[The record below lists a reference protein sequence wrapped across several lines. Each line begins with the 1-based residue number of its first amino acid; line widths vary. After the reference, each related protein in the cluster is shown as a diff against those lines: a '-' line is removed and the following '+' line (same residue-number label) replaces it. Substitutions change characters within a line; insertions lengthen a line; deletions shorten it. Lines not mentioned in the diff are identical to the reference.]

1 MVREARGRH
10 DHARLSAGKPSA
22 TVGSCTSS
30 MGFGTMR
37 TGFGTILPEVTN
49 ERRDHD
55 EPASEPADPRDP
67 VPPMSDVTAPEP
79 DDLVLAADFPAVTRQ
94 QWQRLV
100 GKVLGVDGDSPER
113 GLATITGDGIEIE
126 PLYVADADR
135 PSPGL
140 PGRPPFVRGRG
151 PAGHR
156 SGWDVRQ
163 RHEHPDPAVA
173 REQIMEDLEG
183 GVSSLWLGLG
193 DGRIPVESLP
203 DVLAE
208 TYLDLAPIVLD
219 AGERF
224 ADAADVFLAVAAGRG
239 VPAGALAG
247 CLGADP
253 LGVLA
258 RTGAGAGVLS
268 ADPAAAG
275 LTAAAE
281 LARSCAADF
290 PGVRAIVVDALPYH
304 EAGGTDA
311 EELGCAVAAGLEY
324 LRAMR
329 AVGLSADAAFGQLE
343 FRYAATA
350 DQFATIAKLRAAR
363 RVWAR
368 VAQQCGVTSDAGGQ
382 WQHAVSSWTMLTRR
396 DPWNNILRATLACF
410 AAGVGGAD
418 AITVAPFDAA
428 IGQPDRLARRVARN
442 VHALLVEES
451 HVARVIDPAGGSWY
465 VEDLT
470 EQLAAKAWAWFQE
483 IERSGGLRAAL
494 AAGVIADRLA
504 ASREKRRDAL
514 ARRREAVT
522 GVSEFPLIGETLLS
536 RSAGPRPANGANG
549 QGGWGAG
556 ASHARGLPRIRWSQW
571 HEELRDR
578 ADVHAL
584 ATGSPPTLTLAPL
597 DTSRGSTAQTDRVRA
612 LLAPAGITTV
622 TAGPAVGPTSVIIVC
637 GGTDATAD
645 EVRAAVDRARGQG
658 ASTVVV
664 AAGDPQAP
672 VPGAAERI
680 IDDMD
685 VLAFCGR
692 MLDALGVGR

>member
-1 MVREARGRH
+1 M
-10 DHARLSAGKPSA
+10 
-22 TVGSCTSS
+22 T
-30 MGFGTMR
+30 
-37 TGFGTILPEVTN
+37 
-49 ERRDHD
+49 
-55 EPASEPADPRDP
+55 
-67 VPPMSDVTAPEP
+67 DVTADEP
-79 DDLVLAADFPAVTRQ
+79 DDLVLAAEFPAVTRQ

-100 GKVLGVDGDSPER
+100 AKVIGVDGDVDSPER
-113 GLATITGDGIEIE
+113 KLATVTGDGIEIE
-126 PLYVADADR
+126 PLYVADDSR
-135 PSPGL
+135 PAPGY
-140 PGRPPFVRGRG
+140 PGQAPFVRGRG
-151 PAGHR
+151 PAGNR
-156 SGWDVRQ
+156 GGWDVRQ
-163 RHEHPDPAVA
+163 RHQHPDPAVA
-173 REQIMEDLEG
+173 REHIMEDLEG

-193 DGRIPVESLP
+193 DGRIPVDALP
-203 DVLAE
+203 DVLTE

-224 ADAADVFLAVAAGRG
+224 AEAAEVYLDVAAGRG
-239 VPAGALAG
+239 VPPGALAG

-258 RTGAGAGVLS
+258 RTGIDAGL
-268 ADPAAAG
+268 AAA
-275 LTAAAE
+275 AD
-281 LARSCAADF
+281 LARRCAADF
-290 PGVRAIVVDALPYH
+290 PGLRAIVVDALPYH

-311 EELGCAVAAGLEY
+311 EELGCALATGLEY

-329 AVGLSADAAFGQLE
+329 SAGLSADAAFGQLE
-343 FRYAATA
+343 FRFAATA

-368 VAQQCGVTSDAGGQ
+368 VAQQCGVTSDVGGQ

-470 EQLAAKAWAWFQE
+470 EQLAAKGWAWFQE

-504 ASREKRRDAL
+504 ASREERRDAL

-536 RSAGPRPANGANG
+536 RPTAAGPAGGAK
-549 QGGWGAG
+549 
-556 ASHARGLPRIRWSQW
+556 GLPRIRWSQW

-578 ADVHAL
+578 ADAHAL

-597 DTSRGSTAQTDRVRA
+597 DASRASAAQIDRVRA

-622 TAGPAVGPTSVIIVC
+622 TVGPAVDSGTVVIVC
-637 GGTDATAD
+637 GGIDATA
-645 EVRAAVDRARGQG
+645 EAVRAAVDTARGQG

-672 VPGAAERI
+672 VPGTAERI

>member
-1 MVREARGRH
+1 M
-10 DHARLSAGKPSA
+10 
-22 TVGSCTSS
+22 T
-30 MGFGTMR
+30 
-37 TGFGTILPEVTN
+37 
-49 ERRDHD
+49 
-55 EPASEPADPRDP
+55 
-67 VPPMSDVTAPEP
+67 DVTAP
-79 DDLVLAADFPAVTRQ
+79 DSGDLVLAAEFPAATRQ

-100 GKVLGVDGDSPER
+100 AKVIGVDGDVDSPER
-113 GLATITGDGIEIE
+113 KLATVTRDGIEIE
-126 PLYVADADR
+126 PLYVAKAGR
-135 PSPGL
+135 PATGYPGQ
-140 PGRPPFVRGRG
+140 PPFVRGRG
-151 PAGHR
+151 PTGNR

-203 DVLAE
+203 EVLAE

-219 AGERF
+219 AGPRF
-224 ADAADVFLAVAAGRG
+224 AEAAEAYLDVAAGRG

-258 RTGAGAGVLS
+258 RTGIGDGDGAS
-268 ADPAAAG
+268 ADADQADPDAGTPRNAVAG
-275 LTAAAE
+275 LTAAVD
-281 LARSCAADF
+281 LARRCAAGF
-290 PGVRAIVVDALPYH
+290 PGLRAIVVDALPYH

-311 EELGCAVAAGLEY
+311 EELGCALSTGLEY

-329 AVGLSADAAFGQLE
+329 AAGLPAEAAFGQLE

-350 DQFATIAKLRAAR
+350 DQFATVAKLRAAR

-368 VAQQCGVTSDAGGQ
+368 VARECGVTSDAGGQ
-382 WQHAVSSWTMLTRR
+382 WQHAVSSWSMLTRR

-410 AAGVGGAD
+410 SAGVGGAD

-470 EQLAAKAWAWFQE
+470 EQLAVKAWAWFQE
-483 IERSGGLRAAL
+483 IERSGGLRVAL
-494 AAGVIADRLA
+494 ATGLIAGRLG
-504 ASREKRRDAL
+504 ASREQRRDAL
-514 ARRREAVT
+514 ATRREAIT
-522 GVSEFPLIGETLLS
+522 GVSEFPLVGETLLS
-536 RSAGPRPANGANG
+536 RPAAAGPIAGPA
-549 QGGWGAG
+549 
-556 ASHARGLPRIRWSQW
+556 GLPRIRWSQW

-578 ADVHAL
+578 ADLHAL

-597 DTSRGSTAQTDRVRA
+597 DASRASAARVGQVTA
-612 LLAPAGITTV
+612 LLASAGITTV
-622 TAGPAVGPTSVIIVC
+622 TVSAAADGPPAPGDGGNAGAGADAGHAAAPAPASVVVVC
-637 GGTDATAD
+637 GSADASPD
-645 EVRAAVDRARGQG
+645 QVRAAVDRARHEG
-658 ASTVVV
+658 ASTVVA

-680 IDDMD
+680 VDDMD
-685 VLAFCGR
+685 VLAFSAR
-692 MLDALGVGR
+692 MLDALGVQR

>member
-1 MVREARGRH
+1 VRF
-10 DHARLSAGKPSA
+10 
-22 TVGSCTSS
+22 CTSG
-30 MGFGTMR
+30 MGLGTIR

-49 ERRDHD
+49 ERLDD
-55 EPASEPADPRDP
+55 DPPVSEPADPRDR
-67 VPPMSDVTAPEP
+67 VPRMTGVTAGRP
-79 DDLVLAADFPAVTRQ
+79 DDLVLAAEFPAATRQ

-100 GKVLGVDGDSPER
+100 AKVLHVDGDCPER
-113 GLATITGDGIEIE
+113 QLATITADGIEID
-126 PLYVADADR
+126 PLYVADGSR
-135 PSPGL
+135 PVPGY
-140 PGRPPFVRGRG
+140 PGQAPFVRGRG
-151 PAGHR
+151 PAGNR
-156 SGWDVRQ
+156 GGWDVRQ
-163 RHEHPDPAVA
+163 RHEHPDPATA

-183 GVSSLWLGLG
+183 GASSLWLGLG
-193 DGRIPVESLP
+193 DGRIPVDALP

-224 ADAADVFLAVAAGRG
+224 ADAAEVYLDVAARRG

-253 LGVLA
+253 LSVLA
-258 RTGAGAGVLS
+258 RTGTDPGAGL
-268 ADPAAAG
+268 A
-275 LTAAAE
+275 AAAE
-281 LARSCAADF
+281 LARRCAADF
-290 PGVRAIVVDALPYH
+290 PGIRAIVVDALPYH
-304 EAGGTDA
+304 EAGGSDA
-311 EELGCAVAAGLEY
+311 EELGCALAAGLEY

-329 AVGLSADAAFGQLE
+329 AAGLPADAAFGQLE

-368 VAQQCGVTSDAGGQ
+368 VAQQCGVTSEAAGQ
-382 WQHAVSSWTMLTRR
+382 WQHAVSSWSMLTRR

-494 AAGVIADRLA
+494 SAGIIADRLA
-504 ASREKRRDAL
+504 ASREERRDAL
-514 ARRREAVT
+514 ARRREAIT

-536 RSAGPRPANGANG
+536 RPAAARPPAAP
-549 QGGWGAG
+549 A
-556 ASHARGLPRIRWSQW
+556 GLPRVRWSQW

-578 ADVHAL
+578 ADVHAA
-584 ATGSPPTLTLAPL
+584 ATGSPPTITLAPL
-597 DTSRGSTAQTDRVRA
+597 DASRASSAQVDRVRA
-612 LLAPAGITTV
+612 LVAPAGITAV
-622 TAGPAVGPTSVIIVC
+622 GGAAGPSSVVVVC
-637 GGTDATAD
+637 GGPDATAD
-645 EVRAAVDRARGQG
+645 EVRAAVDTARKQG

-672 VPGAAERI
+672 APGAAERI

-692 MLDALGVGR
+692 MLDALGVAR

>member
-1 MVREARGRH
+1 MTGV
-10 DHARLSAGKPSA
+10 
-22 TVGSCTSS
+22 TVG
-30 MGFGTMR
+30 
-37 TGFGTILPEVTN
+37 
-49 ERRDHD
+49 
-55 EPASEPADPRDP
+55 
-67 VPPMSDVTAPEP
+67 EP
-79 DDLVLAADFPAVTRQ
+79 DDLVLAAEFPAASRQ

-100 GKVLGVDGDSPER
+100 AKVLRVDGDVDSPER
-113 GLATITGDGIEIE
+113 QLATVTADGIEIE
-126 PLYVADADR
+126 PLYVAD
-135 PSPGL
+135 G
-140 PGRPPFVRGRG
+140 GRPVPGYPGQSPFVRGRR
-151 PAGHR
+151 PAGNR

-163 RHEHPDPAVA
+163 RHEQPDPATA

-193 DGRIPVESLP
+193 DGRIPVDALP

-224 ADAADVFLAVAAGRG
+224 AEAADAYLDVAARRG

-258 RTGAGAGVLS
+258 RTGIDPDPGA
-268 ADPAAAG
+268 DAG
-275 LTAAAE
+275 LSAAAE
-281 LARSCAADF
+281 LARRCADGF

-304 EAGGTDA
+304 EAGGSDA
-311 EELGCAVAAGLEY
+311 EEIGCALAAGLEY

-329 AVGLSADAAFGQLE
+329 AAGLPADAAFWQLE

-368 VAQQCGVTSDAGGQ
+368 VAQQCGVTSEAGGQ
-382 WQHAVSSWTMLTRR
+382 WQHAVSSWSMLTRR

-470 EQLAAKAWAWFQE
+470 EQLAAKAWARFQE

-494 AAGVIADRLA
+494 AAGLIAGRLA
-504 ASREKRRDAL
+504 ATRDQRRDAL
-514 ARRREAVT
+514 ARRRDAIT

-536 RSAGPRPANGANG
+536 RPAAARPAA
-549 QGGWGAG
+549 AP
-556 ASHARGLPRIRWSQW
+556 AGLPRIRWSQW

-578 ADVHAL
+578 ADVHAA
-584 ATGSPPTLTLAPL
+584 ATGSPPTITLAPL
-597 DTSRGSTAQTDRVRA
+597 DTSRATNAQVDRVRA

-622 TAGPAVGPTSVIIVC
+622 DGPAAGPASVPASVPGSVAIVC
-637 GGTDATAD
+637 GGPDATAD
-645 EVRAAVDRARGQG
+645 EVRAAVDTARAQG

-692 MLDALGVGR
+692 MLDALGVAR